1 MPKARQL
8 TDVEKF
14 YIENNLEKSDSELA
28 SKMTGVG
35 AKTVSKFRETIPDK
49 PESDESSEE
58 RAERLATGPKTGDF
72 IAKRSGASIM
82 TQEASEVS
90 DAKRKKSDTRDIH
103 ERKNR
108 NIIYRPQG

>member
-35 AKTVSKFRETIPDK
+35 AKTVSKFRQTIPEK
-49 PESDESSEE
+49 PKTDESSEE
-58 RAERLATGPKTGDF
+58 RVERLATGPKTGDF

-82 TQEASEVS
+82 TQEASEFS
-90 DAKRKKSDTRDIH
+90 DAKRTKSDTRDIH

>member
-1 MPKARQL
+1 MPKAREL

-28 SKMTGVG
+28 SKMTGIG

-58 RAERLATGPKTGDF
+58 RVERLATGPKTGDF

-90 DAKRKKSDTRDIH
+90 DAKRTKSDTRDIH

-108 NIIYRPQG
+108 NIIYKPQG

>member
-1 MPKARQL
+1 MPKAREL

-28 SKMTGVG
+28 SKMTGIG

-49 PESDESSEE
+49 PEADESSEE
-58 RAERLATGPKTGDF
+58 RVERLATGPKTGDF

-90 DAKRKKSDTRDIH
+90 DAKRTKSDTRDIH

-108 NIIYRPQG
+108 NIIYKPQG